1 MWLRGP
7 SVRPPMTGSSGACR
21 FWCRCCCWVLIL
33 VWPLT
38 EAMLEMNLK
47 RGGERRKGQIE
58 GRGLMSEWGQIWS
71 FNIADSV
78 GVRGFSEFLLSL

>member
-1 MWLRGP
+1 
-7 SVRPPMTGSSGACR
+7 
-21 FWCRCCCWVLIL
+21 
-33 VWPLT
+33 
-38 EAMLEMNLK
+38 MLEMNLK